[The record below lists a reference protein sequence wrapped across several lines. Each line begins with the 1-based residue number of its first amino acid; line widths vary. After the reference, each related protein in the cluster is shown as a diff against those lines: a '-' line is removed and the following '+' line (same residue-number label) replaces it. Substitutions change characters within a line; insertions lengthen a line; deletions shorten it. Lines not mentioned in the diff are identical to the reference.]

1 MNDPNE
7 SIEESLF
14 QAALEKSSPEERAAF
29 LDAAC
34 RDNPALRARLEMLL
48 EGCFKAEG
56 FLPDQPAGQTVLV
69 PVNEKA
75 GDRIG
80 RYKLL
85 QQIGE
90 GGCGVVYMAEQEEPV
105 RRRVALKVIKLGMDT
120 REVIAR
126 FEAERQALALMEH
139 PNIAKVLDAGATET
153 GRPYFVMELV
163 RGIKITDYCD
173 QNSLST
179 DERLELFI
187 QICRAVQNAHQKGV
201 IHRDIKP
208 SNILVTMNDGVPVP
222 KVIDFGIAKATQG
235 KLTDKTLFTAYEQ
248 FIGTP
253 AYMSPEQAEMSALDI
268 DTRSDIYSLGVLL
281 YELLTGQ
288 TPFDATKLLQ
298 AGLDE
303 MRRTIRER
311 EPARPSTCLSTML
324 GADLTAIAKHRKVEP
339 PGLIHLVRGDLDW
352 IVMKALEKDRTRR
365 YETATSLAADI
376 QHHLDDEP
384 VKARP
389 PGKLYLL
396 QKLVRRNKL
405 AFVAVTAVVAALALG
420 LCLAG
425 WALVRE
431 RAAHARAEA
440 AEEAARTEATKQE
453 AVNKFLNKMFVSADP
468 DALSAQDRTKGG
480 GGTVVEVLDAAAKQL
495 ESGALKDRPEIEAVI
510 RQTLG
515 ETYESRG
522 QYAAADKQL
531 RRALELNK
539 KVDGPESPNT
549 ARTLNALSHL
559 RLSQDNLPEAEQLQ
573 REELAIQRKLH
584 GGREHPEVARALYDL
599 AMIRMEEFLGSPLR
613 INEAKA
619 AEGEAAFREA
629 LAMQRHLLPPKDRNL
644 AKTLTGLGRL
654 LIYRDKLDESESLL
668 NEALAMQKDLLG
680 PEHPDVAFTM
690 QQLAE
695 ALQHQ
700 NKFAEGETLCRGA
713 IAIQRQVLGNDHPA
727 LATSLL
733 RLGELLTAQK
743 KHAEAEAAL
752 RESLAIRRK
761 ALGEYNLHVAWCLKS
776 LAESLVAQQKLP
788 EAEQIYRESLPVWA
802 KCRGVDSGGYADAVR
817 GLAGLLKAEN
827 KPAEVEAL
835 YREVLAAQR
844 AALGNDSAAVA
855 ATLGSLAENLQ
866 AQGKKSEAEKASDEA
881 LEITLKLGVADYRLP
896 EMVSQQAEALKGRG
910 KSAEAEKLHEEAIK
924 GARAKLGETNL
935 VLGQLLH
942 NYGQF
947 LDNEGKAK
955 AAAEYLL
962 QSLPIRR
969 AQQNDDLSWTLR
981 ILGDVLIQMGRDKE
995 ADGYLRESVTLYRK
1009 LHQQEDIGAT
1019 GWANERLGYALWQQH
1034 KLPEAEQAYRE
1045 ALRAYAAC
1053 DGVGQSAYFAAMQG
1067 IEDILALENKP
1078 AEVGRFFE
1086 ETLAQER
1093 AALGETNV
1101 MIAVTLAELGDL
1113 LTAQNKTN
1121 EAASH
1126 YREALDIASNASA
1139 EATNAQRLNE
1149 LACALLEAEKPTSWD
1164 GTVAVEIGKKAVAAT
1179 DRKDPNILDTLAAA
1193 YSLTGQFT
1201 NAVRVEQEA
1210 VALSKTQSERTIY
1223 AGYLKLYQSN
1233 SPYRDHGGLATRTLA
1248 LLVKGKFV
1256 EAESLARECLAIREK
1271 AIPDDWLT
1279 FNARS
1284 LLGGSLLGQRKYQAA
1299 EPLLLSGYEG
1309 LKQREDKIP
1318 DGVRLT
1324 RLKQSLQRLAQLD
1337 EETGRPEQAAE
1348 WRQKLAELG
1357 SDKK

>member
-1 MNDPNE
+1 MSDPNE

-29 LDAAC
+29 LDGAC

-48 EGCFKAEG
+48 EGWFKAEG

-69 PVNEKA
+69 PVNEKP

-80 RYKLL
+80 HYKLL

-187 QICRAVQNAHQKGV
+187 QICRAVQHAHQKGV

-235 KLTDKTLFTAYEQ
+235 KLTDKTLFTAFEQ

-288 TPFDATKLLQ
+288 TPFDANKLLQ

-384 VKARP
+384 VVARP

-453 AVNKFLNKMFVSADP
+453 AVNRFLNKMFVSADP
-468 DALSAQDRTKGG
+468 DALSAQDQTKAGA
-480 GGTVVEVLDAAAKQL
+480 GTVVEVLDAAAKQL
-495 ESGALKDRPEIEAVI
+495 EGGALKDRPEIEAAI

-515 ETYESRG
+515 KTYESRG

-539 KVDGPESPNT
+539 KVDGPESLNT

-599 AMIRMEEFLGSPLR
+599 AMIRVEEFLGSSLE

-629 LAMQRHLLPPKDRNL
+629 LAMQRRLLPPKDRNL

-654 LIYRDKLDESESLL
+654 LIYRGKHDESESLL

-690 QQLAE
+690 QQLSE
-695 ALQHQ
+695 ALQSQ
-700 NKFAEGETLCRGA
+700 NKFTEGETLCRGA
-713 IAIQRQVLGNDHPA
+713 IAIQRKVLGNDHPA

-733 RLGELLTAQK
+733 RLGDILMAQN
-743 KHAEAEAAL
+743 KHAEADAAV

-761 ALGEYNLHVAWCLKS
+761 GLGEYNIHVAWCLKR

-802 KCRGVDSGGYADAVR
+802 KCRGLDAGGYYQEAV
-817 GLAGLLKAEN
+817 AGLL
-827 KPAEVEAL
+827 
-835 YREVLAAQR
+835 
-844 AALGNDSAAVA
+844 AAL
-855 ATLGSLAENLQ
+855 
-866 AQGKKSEAEKASDEA
+866 KSEGKFS
-881 LEITLKLGVADYRLP
+881 EIEP
-896 EMVSQQAEALKGRG
+896 
-910 KSAEAEKLHEEAIK
+910 
-924 GARAKLGETNL
+924 
-935 VLGQLLH
+935 VLNQ
-942 NYGQF
+942 
-947 LDNEGKAK
+947 
-955 AAAEYLL
+955 
-962 QSLPIRR
+962 
-969 AQQNDDLSWTLR
+969 
-981 ILGDVLIQMGRDKE
+981 
-995 ADGYLRESVTLYRK
+995 
-1009 LHQQEDIGAT
+1009 
-1019 GWANERLGYALWQQH
+1019 
-1034 KLPEAEQAYRE
+1034 
-1045 ALRAYAAC
+1045 
-1053 DGVGQSAYFAAMQG
+1053 
-1067 IEDILALENKP
+1067 
-1078 AEVGRFFE
+1078 
-1086 ETLAQER
+1086 TLAQER

-1164 GTVAVEIGKKAVAAT
+1164 GAVAVEIGKKAVAAT

-1318 DGVRLT
+1318 AGVRLT